1 MTFLSV
7 PSQIQTVAKC
17 AICKGNELASF
28 PVREMQIGLRV
39 IFQYGHCS
47 ACGAITRLSKV
58 PDLSEYYP
66 PKYYSFQE
74 RSLQQHNGKFKSGLR
89 SLRDRAL
96 LTGSVNPIGRFLGKI
111 SKDSSSLHS
120 IVGHCRVKLSSR
132 ILDVGC
138 GSGRLL
144 LRMAELG
151 FRNLVGID
159 RYVPEAA
166 TIREAGVRIIKG
178 ELSGLK
184 ENPFDL
190 IMMHHVLEHCEDQVG
205 QLRLARDLLA
215 PGGNIL
221 IRQPVSDSKAFLR
234 YGSSWFQLDAPRH
247 AAIHSVN
254 SMRLLAHQSGL
265 RIKKIVWDSTDQQFW
280 ASEQYARGVSMY
292 DEHSYL
298 RNPERSLFSLGQI
311 LQWKQEATILNEN
324 KVGDQ
329 AAFCIER
336 DE

>member
-1 MTFLSV
+1 MTA
-7 PSQIQTVAKC
+7 PSQIQTAAKC
-17 AICKGNELASF
+17 AICKGNEFASF
-28 PVREMQIGLRV
+28 QVREMHIGLRV

-66 PKYYSFQE
+66 SEYYSFQE
-74 RSLQQHNGKFKSGLR
+74 RSLQQNNGKFKSWFR

-96 LTGSVNPIGRFLGKI
+96 LTDSVNPIGRFLGKI
-111 SKDSSSLHS
+111 SKDTSSLYS
-120 IVGHCRVKLSSR
+120 IVGHCQLKLSSR
-132 ILDVGC
+132 VLDVGC

-178 ELSGLK
+178 DLSDLK
-184 ENPFDL
+184 ESPFDL

-205 QLRLARDLLA
+205 QLRLVKNLLA

-221 IRQPVSDSKAFLR
+221 IRQPVSDSKAFRR
-234 YGSSWFQLDAPRH
+234 YGSNWFQLDAPRH
-247 AAIHSVN
+247 AVIHSVK
-254 SMRLLAHQSGL
+254 SMGVLAEKCGL
-265 RIKKIVWDSTDQQFW
+265 RIREIIWDSTDQQFW
-280 ASEQYARGVSMY
+280 ASEQYAQGVPMY
-292 DEHSYL
+292 DERSYL
-298 RNPERSLFSLGQI
+298 RNPEHSLFRQGQI
-311 LQWKQEATILNEN
+311 LEWKREAAVFN
-324 KVGDQ
+324 KDSIGDQ
-329 AAFCIER
+329 AAFYLRREG
-336 DE
+336 